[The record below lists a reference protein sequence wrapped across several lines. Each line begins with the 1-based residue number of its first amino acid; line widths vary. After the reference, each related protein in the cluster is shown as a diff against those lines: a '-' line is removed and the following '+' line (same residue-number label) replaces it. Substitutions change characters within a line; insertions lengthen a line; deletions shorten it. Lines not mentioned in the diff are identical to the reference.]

1 MWRRAAPACTPMNT
15 DLETGTSVPRRL
27 HTMNWPHL
35 LLLAAL
41 PPAAWALRDWP
52 PEQVLA
58 LLGLASLA
66 FLMLAER
73 LWPLRK
79 DWQAS
84 GPELARDGGFL
95 GLNALVDSLTGLLLS
110 SLALR
115 SGLGGHGLALDLH
128 PGLALPLAIALG
140 ELGPFALHRWAH
152 QSPWLWRFHALHH
165 QPTKLNAANAVLA
178 HPLNAAWNQAARL
191 LPWLLLGFSAEV
203 MLWAALFLQ
212 VQGLAVHANLRGS
225 LGPLNWLIGS
235 AELHR
240 WHHSVVEAEAH
251 NYGTAIP
258 LWDQLFG
265 SFVHRPGQAPA
276 RLGLFAG
283 TAPPTWLP
291 ACCRG

>member
-1 MWRRAAPACTPMNT
+1 MTRTLTTLFHRALRGAC
-15 DLETGTSVPRRL
+15 RL
-27 HTMNWPHL
+27 NLPHL
-35 LLLAAL
+35 LLLASL
-41 PPAAWALRDWP
+41 PVAAWYLRAWP
-52 PEQVLA
+52 QELVLA
-58 LLGLASLA
+58 AVGLFALA
-66 FLMLAER
+66 FLMLVER
-73 LWPLRK
+73 LWPLRS
-79 DWQAS
+79 DWQPRR
-84 GPELARDGGFL
+84 PELARDAGFL
-95 GLNALVDSLTGLLLS
+95 GLNALGDSGTALLVTG
-110 SLALR
+110 LALR
-115 SGLGGHGLALDLH
+115 VSPGGLVDLS
-128 PGLALPLAIALG
+128 PLSPWLALPLAIVLG

-152 QSPWLWRFHALHH
+152 RSPCLWRFHALHH
-165 QPTKLNAANAVLA
+165 QPAKLNAANAVLA
-178 HPLNAAWNQAARL
+178 HPLNVAWNQAARL

-212 VQGLAVHANLRGS
+212 VQGLAVHANLRGG

-276 RLGLFAG
+276 RLGQFAC
-283 TAPPTWLP
+283 TAAQAWLP

>member
-1 MWRRAAPACTPMNT
+1 MYCLAAPACAPMTT
-15 DLETGTSVPRRL
+15 DLTRGAGLPRLLRA
-27 HTMNWPHL
+27 MNWPHL

-41 PPAAWALRDWP
+41 PPAVWALRAWP
-52 PEQVLA
+52 PEQRLA
-58 LLGLASLA
+58 LLSLWSLG

-73 LWPLRK
+73 LWPLRA
-79 DWQAS
+79 DWQAL
-84 GPELARDGGFL
+84 GPELARDAGFL
-95 GLNALVDSLTGLLLS
+95 GLNAVVDSLTGLALS
-110 SLALR
+110 ALALR
-115 SGLGGHGLALDLH
+115 SGWGGHGVAADLH

-152 QSPWLWRFHALHH
+152 RSPCLWRFHALHH
-165 QPTKLNAANAVLA
+165 QPAKLNAANAVLA
-178 HPLNAAWNQAARL
+178 HPLNVAWNQAARL
-191 LPWLLLGFSAEV
+191 LPWLLLGFSVEV

-283 TAPPTWLP
+283 TAARAWLP
-291 ACCRG
+291 VCCRS

>member
-1 MWRRAAPACTPMNT
+1 MNLRT
-15 DLETGTSVPRRL
+15 LTQGALRL
-27 HTMNWPHL
+27 LHASNWPHL

-41 PPAAWALRDWP
+41 PAAAWALRGWP
-52 PEQVLA
+52 HEQTLA
-58 LLGLASLA
+58 LVGLAALA
-66 FLMLAER
+66 WLMLAER
-73 LWPLRK
+73 LWPLSP
-79 DWQAS
+79 DWQARR
-84 GPELARDGGFL
+84 PELARDAAFL
-95 GLNALVDSLTGLLLS
+95 GLNAVVDSLSAFLLTALVLRWAPGQADS
-110 SLALR
+110 PGALATLP
-115 SGLGGHGLALDLH
+115 AVV
-128 PGLALPLAIALG
+128 ALPLAIAIG

-152 QSPWLWRFHALHH
+152 RREGLWRFHALHH
-165 QPTKLNAANAVLA
+165 QPAKLNAANAVLA

-203 MLWAALFLQ
+203 MLWAALFMQ

-225 LGPLNWLIGS
+225 LGPLNCLIGS

-265 SFVHRPGQAPA
+265 SFVYRPGRAPA
-276 RLGLFAG
+276 RLGLFAS
-283 TAPPTWLP
+283 TAPQTWLP